1 MPLPPLQQCR
11 RPRFAAYAQFAAV
24 LKDIYPVQWTGGQ
37 AAVALPEDINAANA
51 GQIREELLALINR
64 GAAVLIVDMTAT
76 ASCDYAGA
84 EALVRAHRRAVANGT
99 QLRLVVPVEIVRRVL
114 SGKGLDRLV
123 SIYPS
128 REAAIAAD
136 LPVAQAS
143 TAGPSQ
149 VGQDLLGGIIRN
161 LFHAGLSLQ
170 AALDAAHETDRQY
183 IMEALRYL
191 DQTIRDIRDHVLTTA
206 RWEIP
211 PSSGPPDGAQ

>member
-1 MPLPPLQQCR
+1 V
-11 RPRFAAYAQFAAV
+11 F
-24 LKDIYPVQWTGGQ
+24 KDTYPVQWTGGQ
-37 AAVALPEDINAANA
+37 VVVMLPEHINAANA

-84 EALVRAHRRAVANGT
+84 EALVRAYRRAVANGT
-99 QLRLVVPVEIVRRVL
+99 QLRLVVPIEVVRRVL
-114 SGKGLDRLV
+114 SGNGIDRLV
-123 SIYPS
+123 SVYPS
-128 REAAIAAD
+128 REAALAAG
-136 LPVAQAS
+136 LPVPQAS

-149 VGQDLLGGIIRN
+149 VSQDLLDGIVRN

-183 IMEALRYL
+183 IMEALRYV
-191 DQTIRDIRDHVLTTA
+191 DEAIRDIRDHVFVTG